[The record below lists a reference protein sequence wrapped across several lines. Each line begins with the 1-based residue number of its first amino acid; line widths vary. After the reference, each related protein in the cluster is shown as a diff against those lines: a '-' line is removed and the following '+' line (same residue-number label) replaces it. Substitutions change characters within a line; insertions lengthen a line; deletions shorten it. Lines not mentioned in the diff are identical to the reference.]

1 MQYGPSCAE
10 INLANLQSSFS
21 LLKES
26 HLLARPLMLYIRK
39 LHSGKAQVQ
48 YTTMLVLCYKE
59 NIVFKYELCSDSILE
74 YVGIV
79 Q

>member
-1 MQYGPSCAE
+1 
-10 INLANLQSSFS
+10 
-21 LLKES
+21 
-26 HLLARPLMLYIRK
+26 MLYIRK

-59 NIVFKYELCSDSILE
+59 NIVFKYVLCSDSILE

>member
-1 MQYGPSCAE
+1 MD
-10 INLANLQSSFS
+10 LAVQKLIWQICKALSLS

-59 NIVFKYELCSDSILE
+59 NIVFKYVLCSDSILD